1 MIKMKFILELS
12 NLIIPLF
19 ILYIILWGLTKKVKV
34 YDAFVK
40 GAKDGLLIVYH
51 LAPTLIGLLVG
62 TGVLRE
68 SGALDALADLLTPV
82 GEFFEVPKEII
93 PLMVVKLF
101 SGSAATG
108 LLLDLYHTFGPDS
121 YIGTLASLLMSCT
134 ETVLYC
140 MSVYFMSVN
149 VSKTRWTLAGSLL
162 SILAGMVM
170 SVILAGMLV

>member
-1 MIKMKFILELS
+1 MKLILEVS
-12 NLIIPLF
+12 NLLIPLF
-19 ILYIILWGLTKKVKV
+19 ILYIILFGMAKKVKV

-68 SGALDALADLLTPV
+68 SGALDALANLLTPL
-82 GEFFEVPKEII
+82 GAIFNVPKEVI

-108 LLLDLYHTFGPDS
+108 LLLDIYRIFGPDS
-121 YIGTLASLLMSCT
+121 YIGILASILMSCT

-149 VSKTRWTLAGSLL
+149 VTKSRWTLAGGLL
-162 SILAGMVM
+162 STFAGLIM
-170 SVILAGMLV
+170 SVILASLM

>member
-1 MIKMKFILELS
+1 MKLILEVS
-12 NLIIPLF
+12 NLLIPLF
-19 ILYIILWGLTKKVKV
+19 ILYIILFGMVKKVKV

-68 SGALDALADLLTPV
+68 SGALDALANLLTPL
-82 GEFFEVPKEII
+82 GAIFNVPKQVI

-108 LLLDLYHTFGPDS
+108 LLLDIYRIFGPDS
-121 YIGTLASLLMSCT
+121 YVGTLASILMSCT

-149 VSKTRWTLAGSLL
+149 VTKSRWTLAGGLL
-162 SILAGMVM
+162 STFAGLIM
-170 SVILAGMLV
+170 SVILASLM

>member
-1 MIKMKFILELS
+1 MKLILEVS
-12 NLIIPLF
+12 NLLIPLF
-19 ILYIILWGLTKKVKV
+19 ILYIILFGMAKKVKV

-68 SGALDALADLLTPV
+68 SGALDALTNLLTPL
-82 GEFFEVPKEII
+82 GAIFNVPKEVI

-108 LLLDLYHTFGPDS
+108 LLLDIYRIFGPDS
-121 YIGTLASLLMSCT
+121 YVGTLASILMSCT

-149 VSKTRWTLAGSLL
+149 VTKSRWTLAGGLL
-162 SILAGMVM
+162 STFAGLIM
-170 SVILAGMLV
+170 SVILASLM

>member
-1 MIKMKFILELS
+1 MKLILEVS
-12 NLIIPLF
+12 NLLIPLF
-19 ILYIILWGLTKKVKV
+19 ILYIILFGMAKKVKV
-34 YDAFVK
+34 YDVFVK

-68 SGALDALADLLTPV
+68 SGALDALANLLTPL
-82 GEFFEVPKEII
+82 GAIFNVPKEVI

-108 LLLDLYHTFGPDS
+108 LLLDIYRIFGPDS
-121 YIGTLASLLMSCT
+121 YIGTLASILMSCT

-149 VSKTRWTLAGSLL
+149 VTKSRWTLAGGLL
-162 SILAGMVM
+162 STFAGLIM
-170 SVILAGMLV
+170 SVILASLM

>member
-1 MIKMKFILELS
+1 MKLILEVS
-12 NLIIPLF
+12 NLLIPLF
-19 ILYIILWGLTKKVKV
+19 ILYIILFGMAKKVKV

-68 SGALDALADLLTPV
+68 SGALDALANLLTPL
-82 GEFFEVPKEII
+82 GAIFNVPKEVI

-108 LLLDLYHTFGPDS
+108 LLLDIYRIFGPDS
-121 YIGTLASLLMSCT
+121 YIGTLSSILMSCT

-149 VSKTRWTLAGSLL
+149 VTKSRWTLAGGLL
-162 SILAGMVM
+162 STFAGLIM
-170 SVILAGMLV
+170 SVILASLM

>member
-1 MIKMKFILELS
+1 MA
-12 NLIIPLF
+12 
-19 ILYIILWGLTKKVKV
+19 KKVKV

-68 SGALDALADLLTPV
+68 SGALDALANLLTPL
-82 GEFFEVPKEII
+82 GAIFNVPKEVI

-108 LLLDLYHTFGPDS
+108 LLLDIYRIFGPDS
-121 YIGTLASLLMSCT
+121 YIGILASILMSCT

-149 VSKTRWTLAGSLL
+149 VTKSRWTLAGGLL
-162 SILAGMVM
+162 STFAGLIM
-170 SVILAGMLV
+170 SVILASLM

>member
-1 MIKMKFILELS
+1 MKLILEVS
-12 NLIIPLF
+12 NLLIPLF
-19 ILYIILWGLTKKVKV
+19 ILYIILFGMAKKVKV

-68 SGALDALADLLTPV
+68 SGALDALANLLTPL
-82 GEFFEVPKEII
+82 GAIFNVPKEVI

-108 LLLDLYHTFGPDS
+108 LLLDIYRIFGPDS
-121 YIGTLASLLMSCT
+121 YIGTLASILMSCT

-149 VSKTRWTLAGSLL
+149 VTKSRWTLAGGLL
-162 SILAGMVM
+162 STFAGLIM
-170 SVILAGMLV
+170 SVILTSLM

>member
-1 MIKMKFILELS
+1 MKLILEVS
-12 NLIIPLF
+12 NLLIPLF
-19 ILYIILWGLTKKVKV
+19 ILYIILFGMAKKVKV

-68 SGALDALADLLTPV
+68 SGALDALANLLTPL
-82 GEFFEVPKEII
+82 GAIFNVPKQVI

-108 LLLDLYHTFGPDS
+108 LLLDIYRIFGPDS
-121 YIGTLASLLMSCT
+121 YVGTLASILMSCT

-149 VSKTRWTLAGSLL
+149 VTKSRWTLAGGLL
-162 SILAGMVM
+162 STFAGLIM
-170 SVILAGMLV
+170 SVILASLM

>member
-1 MIKMKFILELS
+1 MKLILEVS
-12 NLIIPLF
+12 NLLIPLF
-19 ILYIILWGLTKKVKV
+19 ILYIILFGMAKKVKV

-68 SGALDALADLLTPV
+68 SGALDALANLLTPL
-82 GEFFEVPKEII
+82 GAIFNVPKEVI

-108 LLLDLYHTFGPDS
+108 LLLDIYRIFGPDS
-121 YIGTLASLLMSCT
+121 YVGTLASILMSCT

-149 VSKTRWTLAGSLL
+149 VTKSRWTLAGGLL
-162 SILAGMVM
+162 STFAGLIM
-170 SVILAGMLV
+170 SVILASLM

>member
-1 MIKMKFILELS
+1 MKLILEVS
-12 NLIIPLF
+12 NLLIPLF
-19 ILYIILWGLTKKVKV
+19 ILYIILFGMAKKVKV

-68 SGALDALADLLTPV
+68 SGALDALANLLTPL
-82 GEFFEVPKEII
+82 GAIFNVPKEVI

-108 LLLDLYHTFGPDS
+108 LLLDIYRIFGPDS
-121 YIGTLASLLMSCT
+121 YIGTLASILMSCT

-149 VSKTRWTLAGSLL
+149 VTKSRWTLVGGLL
-162 SILAGMVM
+162 STFAGLIM
-170 SVILAGMLV
+170 SVILASLM

>member
-1 MIKMKFILELS
+1 MKLILEVS
-12 NLIIPLF
+12 NLLIPLF
-19 ILYIILWGLTKKVKV
+19 ILYIILFGMVKKVKV

-68 SGALDALADLLTPV
+68 SGALDALANLLTPL
-82 GEFFEVPKEII
+82 GAIFNVPKEVI

-108 LLLDLYHTFGPDS
+108 LLLDIYRIFGPDS
-121 YIGTLASLLMSCT
+121 YIGTLASILMSCT

-149 VSKTRWTLAGSLL
+149 VTKSRWTLAGGLL
-162 SILAGMVM
+162 STFAGLIM
-170 SVILAGMLV
+170 SVILASLM

>member
-1 MIKMKFILELS
+1 MKLILEVS
-12 NLIIPLF
+12 NLLIPLF
-19 ILYIILWGLTKKVKV
+19 ILYIILFGMAKKVKV

-51 LAPTLIGLLVG
+51 LAPTLIGLLVR

-68 SGALDALADLLTPV
+68 SGALDALANLLTPL
-82 GEFFEVPKEII
+82 GAIYNVPKEVI

-108 LLLDLYHTFGPDS
+108 LLLDNYRIFGPDS
-121 YIGTLASLLMSCT
+121 YIGILASILMSCT

-149 VSKTRWTLAGSLL
+149 VTKSRWTLAGGLL
-162 SILAGMVM
+162 STFAGLIM
-170 SVILAGMLV
+170 SVILASLM

>member
-1 MIKMKFILELS
+1 MKWVIALS

-19 ILYIILWGLTKKVKV
+19 ILYILLYGIAKKVKV
-34 YDAFVK
+34 YDVFIK
-40 GAKDGLLIVYH
+40 GAKDGLLIVYR

-68 SGALDALADLLTPV
+68 SGALNALANLLMPI
-82 GEFFEVPKEII
+82 GEVFKVPKEII
-93 PLMVVKLF
+93 PLAIVKLF

-108 LLLDLYHTFGPDS
+108 LLLDIYHTFGPDS
-121 YIGTLASLLMSCT
+121 YIGTLASILMGCT

-149 VSKTRWTLAGSLL
+149 VSKTRWTLAGGLL
-162 SILAGMVM
+162 GTLSGLIM
-170 SVILAGMLV
+170 SVILATMMCF

>member
-1 MIKMKFILELS
+1 MKLILEVS
-12 NLIIPLF
+12 NLLIPLF
-19 ILYIILWGLTKKVKV
+19 ILYIILFGMAKKVKV

-68 SGALDALADLLTPV
+68 SGALDALANLLTPL
-82 GEFFEVPKEII
+82 GAIFNVPKEVI

-108 LLLDLYHTFGPDS
+108 LLLDIYRIFGPDS
-121 YIGTLASLLMSCT
+121 YIGTLASILMSCT

-149 VSKTRWTLAGSLL
+149 VTKSRWTLAGGLL
-162 SILAGMVM
+162 STFAGLIM
-170 SVILAGMLV
+170 SVILASLM

>member
-1 MIKMKFILELS
+1 MKLILEVS
-12 NLIIPLF
+12 NLLIPLF
-19 ILYIILWGLTKKVKV
+19 ILYIILFGMVKKVKV

-68 SGALDALADLLTPV
+68 SGALDALANLLTPL
-82 GEFFEVPKEII
+82 GAIFNVPKEVI

-108 LLLDLYHTFGPDS
+108 LLLDIYRIFGPDS
-121 YIGTLASLLMSCT
+121 YIGILASILMSCT

-149 VSKTRWTLAGSLL
+149 VTKSRWTLAGGLL
-162 SILAGMVM
+162 STFAGLIM
-170 SVILAGMLV
+170 SVILASLM

>member
-1 MIKMKFILELS
+1 MKLILEVS
-12 NLIIPLF
+12 NLLIPLF
-19 ILYIILWGLTKKVKV
+19 ILYIILFGMAKKVKV

-68 SGALDALADLLTPV
+68 SGALDALANLLTPL
-82 GEFFEVPKEII
+82 GAIFNVPKEVI

-108 LLLDLYHTFGPDS
+108 LLLDIYRIFGPDS
-121 YIGTLASLLMSCT
+121 YIGILASILMSCT

-149 VSKTRWTLAGSLL
+149 VTKSRWTFAGGLL
-162 SILAGMVM
+162 STFAGLIM
-170 SVILAGMLV
+170 SVILASLM

>member
-1 MIKMKFILELS
+1 MKLILEVS
-12 NLIIPLF
+12 NLLIPLF
-19 ILYIILWGLTKKVKV
+19 ILYIILFGMAKKVKV

-68 SGALDALADLLTPV
+68 SGALAALANLLTPL
-82 GEFFEVPKEII
+82 GAIFNVPKEVI

-108 LLLDLYHTFGPDS
+108 LLLDIYRIFGPDS
-121 YIGTLASLLMSCT
+121 YIGILASILMSCT

-149 VSKTRWTLAGSLL
+149 VTKSRWTLAGGLL
-162 SILAGMVM
+162 STFAGLIM
-170 SVILAGMLV
+170 SVILASLM

>member
-1 MIKMKFILELS
+1 MKLILEVS
-12 NLIIPLF
+12 NLLIPLF
-19 ILYIILWGLTKKVKV
+19 ILYIILFGMAKKVKV

-68 SGALDALADLLTPV
+68 SGALDALANLLTPL
-82 GEFFEVPKEII
+82 GAIFNVPKEVI

-108 LLLDLYHTFGPDS
+108 LLLDIYRIFGPDS
-121 YIGTLASLLMSCT
+121 YIGTLASIIMSCT

-149 VSKTRWTLAGSLL
+149 VTKSRWTLAGGLL
-162 SILAGMVM
+162 STFAGLIM
-170 SVILAGMLV
+170 SVILASLM

>member
-1 MIKMKFILELS
+1 MKWIMEVS

-19 ILYIILWGLTKKVKV
+19 ILYIILFGMTKKVKV
-34 YDAFVK
+34 YDTFVK

-68 SGALDALADLLTPV
+68 SGALDALANLLTPLGTV
-82 GEFFEVPKEII
+82 FKVPKEII

-108 LLLDLYHTFGPDS
+108 LLLDIYHTFGPDS
-121 YIGTLASLLMSCT
+121 YIGTLASILMSCT

-149 VSKTRWTLAGSLL
+149 VSKTRWTLAGGLL
-162 SILAGMVM
+162 STFAGLIM
-170 SVILAGMLV
+170 SVILASVM

>member
-1 MIKMKFILELS
+1 MKLILEVS
-12 NLIIPLF
+12 NLLIPLF
-19 ILYIILWGLTKKVKV
+19 ILYIILFGMEKKVKV

-68 SGALDALADLLTPV
+68 SGALDALANLLTPL
-82 GEFFEVPKEII
+82 GAIFNVPKEVI

-108 LLLDLYHTFGPDS
+108 LLLDIYRIFGPDS
-121 YIGTLASLLMSCT
+121 YIGILASILMSCT

-149 VSKTRWTLAGSLL
+149 VTKSRWTLAGGLL
-162 SILAGMVM
+162 STFAGLIM
-170 SVILAGMLV
+170 SVILASLM

>member
-1 MIKMKFILELS
+1 MKIVMEVS

-19 ILYIILWGLTKKVKV
+19 ILYILLFGITKKVKV
-34 YDAFVK
+34 YDSFVK
-40 GAKDGLLIVYH
+40 GAKDGLLIVYN

-68 SGALDALADLLTPV
+68 SGALDALANLLTPL
-82 GEFFEVPKEII
+82 GGFFNVPKEII
-93 PLMVVKLF
+93 PLIVVKLF

-108 LLLDLYHTFGPDS
+108 LLLDIYHTFGPDS
-121 YIGTLASLLMSCT
+121 YIGTLASILMSCT

-149 VSKTRWTLAGSLL
+149 VSKTRWTLVGGLL
-162 SILAGMVM
+162 SIFAGLIM
-170 SVILAGMLV
+170 SVVLATTL

>member
-1 MIKMKFILELS
+1 MKLIMEVS

-19 ILYIILWGLTKKVKV
+19 ILYILLFGMTKKVKV
-34 YDAFVK
+34 YDAFIK
-40 GAKDGLLIVYH
+40 GAKDGLLIVYN

-68 SGALDALADLLTPV
+68 SGALNGLANLLTPF
-82 GEFFEVPKEII
+82 GEFFKVPKEII

-108 LLLDLYHTFGPDS
+108 LLLDIYHTFGPDS
-121 YIGTLASLLMSCT
+121 YIGTLASILMSCT

-149 VSKTRWTLAGSLL
+149 VSKTRWTLAGGLL
-162 SILAGMVM
+162 STLAGLIM
-170 SVILAGMLV
+170 SVVLATVMQ

>member
-1 MIKMKFILELS
+1 MKLILEVS
-12 NLIIPLF
+12 NLLIPLF
-19 ILYIILWGLTKKVKV
+19 ILYIILFGMAKKVKV

-68 SGALDALADLLTPV
+68 SGALDALANLLTPL
-82 GEFFEVPKEII
+82 GAIFNVPKEVI

-108 LLLDLYHTFGPDS
+108 LLLDIYRIFGPDS
-121 YIGTLASLLMSCT
+121 YIGTLASILMSCT

-149 VSKTRWTLAGSLL
+149 VTKARWTLAGGLL
-162 SILAGMVM
+162 STFAGLIM
-170 SVILAGMLV
+170 SVILASLM

>member
-1 MIKMKFILELS
+1 MA
-12 NLIIPLF
+12 
-19 ILYIILWGLTKKVKV
+19 KKVKV

-68 SGALDALADLLTPV
+68 SGALDALANLLTPL
-82 GEFFEVPKEII
+82 GAIFNVPKEVI

-108 LLLDLYHTFGPDS
+108 LLLDIYRIFGPDS
-121 YIGTLASLLMSCT
+121 YIGTLASILMSCT

-149 VSKTRWTLAGSLL
+149 VTKSRWTLAGGLL
-162 SILAGMVM
+162 STFAGLIM
-170 SVILAGMLV
+170 SVILASLM

>member
-1 MIKMKFILELS
+1 MKLILEVS
-12 NLIIPLF
+12 NLLIPLF
-19 ILYIILWGLTKKVKV
+19 ILYIILFGMAKKVKV

-68 SGALDALADLLTPV
+68 SGALDALANMLTPL
-82 GEFFEVPKEII
+82 GAIFNVPKEVI

-108 LLLDLYHTFGPDS
+108 LLLDIYRIFGPDS
-121 YIGTLASLLMSCT
+121 YIGTLASILMSCT

-149 VSKTRWTLAGSLL
+149 VTKSRWTLAGGLL
-162 SILAGMVM
+162 STFAGLIM
-170 SVILAGMLV
+170 SVILASLM